1 MPPEPPRC
9 RSVAADRLTPAT
21 EGAVVAEAEVTAVAA
36 VPAVAVIAV
45 AAVVAAVVAVA
56 SGAVLGIWGGLFED
70 VEGVDNRRPAAGE
83 GSMACSRSNRRHRR
97 ALSP

>member
-1 MPPEPPRC
+1 M
-9 RSVAADRLTPAT
+9 A
-21 EGAVVAEAEVTAVAA
+21 GAEVAA
-36 VPAVAVIAV
+36 VPAVAVI
-45 AAVVAAVVAVA
+45 AVVAAVVAVA